1 MSIDRV
7 AGCQRRFCTL
17 SANRER
23 KENRQEKCMTPN
35 KKGRERKLKRKKGGR
50 GRKKEREGGG
60 EYIKWKGKEINE
72 AKAHFMQ
79 DDLRFLKWNPLIK
92 ESKNSMILW

>member
-23 KENRQEKCMTPN
+23 KENRQEKCMTSN
-35 KKGRERKLKRKKGGR
+35 KRGRERKIKRKKGGR
-50 GRKKEREGGG
+50 EREGGG
-60 EYIKWKGKEINE
+60 GGYIKWKGKEINE

-92 ESKNSMILW
+92 ESKNSMIIR